1 MTQAL
6 QEKDLA
12 RLLSGAMPL
21 PDDPG
26 MPGSHHRRR
35 RTRRVRWRLRP
46 RAAVVQRFLAGALAF
61 SLAGMLAAGSLG
73 LPSGPLASALA
84 WALAA
89 AAALW
94 VLGASERPLW
104 MRLLASLILP
114 ILTAGWV
121 VGAAQ
126 RVLPV
131 GTGASAGLV
140 ALGIA
145 ALGLRL
151 IGYPLDYRIFSFFP
165 ALALLSVPLELGW
178 AQPGAG
184 QYTLAANLVV
194 WGSLALT
201 VPLEQGAG
209 WRPRVLS
216 LDLAPGAEGPAT
228 VGVLGVLGDLHA
240 DPAFNHYGLAELEDR
255 VRAFR
260 PDVLCLD
267 ITPDDWLRYRHDP
280 AGSGLAPVYASC
292 LLPLAEAEVVA
303 VAPVNGST
311 EDLRALERAA
321 QADPRLAG
329 GGRAERERLTALWR
343 RAELGPLCCNDEE
356 SQAAARLCHEARLR
370 LAPEV
375 EQVLWQQRNDDLV
388 AAVMD
393 VLRENP
399 GRRVLVVVGAEHV
412 YWVREA
418 LGRAEGLELLPP
430 A

>member
-1 MTQAL
+1 MTQVL

-12 RLLSGAMPL
+12 RLLAGAMPL
-21 PDDPG
+21 PEGPG
-26 MPGSHHRRR
+26 LPGQPHRTR

-46 RAAVVQRFLAGALAF
+46 RAALVQRFLAGAVVW
-61 SLAGMLAAGSLG
+61 SVAGLLAAGSLG
-73 LPSGPLASALA
+73 LPGGVLASALA
-84 WALAA
+84 WALTAVAA
-89 AAALW
+89 FW
-94 VLGASERPLW
+94 VLGLSERPGWL
-104 MRLLASLILP
+104 RLLTALTVP

-126 RVLPV
+126 HMLPV
-131 GTGASAGLV
+131 GTGASAGLL

-151 IGYPLDYRIFSFFP
+151 AGYPLDYRILSFFP
-165 ALALLSVPLELGW
+165 ALALLALPLEMGW

-184 QYTLAANLVV
+184 QYTLVANLVL
-194 WGSLALT
+194 WGSMALT
-201 VPLEQGAG
+201 VPLDQNGG
-209 WRPRVLS
+209 WKPRVLS
-216 LDLAPGAEGPAT
+216 LDLAAGMEGAVT
-228 VGVLGVLGDLHA
+228 VAVLGTLGRLHG
-240 DPAFNHYGLAELEDR
+240 DPAFGHYSLEDLENR

-267 ITPDDWLRYRHDP
+267 ITPNDWLAYRHDP
-280 AGSGLAPVYASC
+280 AGSDLAPVYASC
-292 LLPLAEAEVVA
+292 LLPLAEAEAMA
-303 VAPVNGST
+303 VAPVDGSS

-329 GGRAERERLTALWR
+329 GDRAERERLLELWG
-343 RAELGPLCCNDEE
+343 RADLGPLCCNDEE

-375 EQVLWQQRNDDLV
+375 EQVLWQQHNDDLV
-388 AAVMD
+388 AGVMN

-418 LGRAEGLELLPP
+418 LSRAEGLRLLPL

>member
-12 RLLSGAMPL
+12 RLLSGAIPL
-21 PDDPG
+21 PEEPG
-26 MPGSHHRRR
+26 MLGSPHRRR

-61 SLAGMLAAGSLG
+61 SLAGILAAGSLG

-84 WALAA
+84 WGLATV
-89 AAALW
+89 AALW

-104 MRLLASLILP
+104 LRFLASLTLP
-114 ILTAGWV
+114 VLTAGWV
-121 VGAAQ
+121 VGAQ
-126 RVLPV
+126 RMLPV

-151 IGYPLDYRIFSFFP
+151 VGYPLDYRVFSFLP

-216 LDLAPGAEGPAT
+216 LDLAVGAEGPAT
-228 VGVLGVLGDLHA
+228 VGVLGFLGDLHT
-240 DPAFNHYGLAELEDR
+240 DPAFSHYGLAELEDR

-280 AGSGLAPVYASC
+280 AGSDLAPVYTSC
-292 LLPLAEAEVVA
+292 LLPLAEAEAMA
-303 VAPVNGST
+303 VAPVNGAT

-321 QADPRLAG
+321 QADPRLADG
-329 GGRAERERLTALWR
+329 DRAERERLTALWR
-343 RAELGPLCCNDEE
+343 RAGLGPLCCNDEE

-399 GRRVLVVVGAEHV
+399 GRCVLVVVGAEHV
-412 YWVREA
+412 YWIREA
-418 LGRAEGLELLPP
+418 LGGAEGLQLLPP